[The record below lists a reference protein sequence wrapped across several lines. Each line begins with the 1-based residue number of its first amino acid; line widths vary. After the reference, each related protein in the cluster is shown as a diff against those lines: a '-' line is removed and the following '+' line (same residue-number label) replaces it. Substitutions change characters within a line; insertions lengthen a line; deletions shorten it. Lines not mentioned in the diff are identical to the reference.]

1 MIKTERHFIKG
12 TSEIIN
18 LCSLSKDLYN
28 RCLYLIRQAYF
39 NHERLPDISIL
50 VNSTKDLKCFK
61 KLHNTKTAKQ
71 TVRRTLTD
79 FSNFKKAQRAFY
91 KNPENFLSKPKP
103 PKYKKKLSQVI
114 FYNETISRKTLKQN
128 IIQPTNKCFSV
139 QSNTKDFKQVLI
151 TPKTFGFIIDIQY
164 EVKEKK
170 NSKRKGVC
178 FIDLGVNNLAAI
190 TSDQHSPILINGRL
204 VKSINQYYNKYPTK
218 KNSKKRY
225 FRLEN
230 YFHHVSKYII
240 TLCKSNDIGRI
251 IMGKNDYWK
260 QVVKMRKKTKQSFQY
275 VPFHKL
281 IQKIQYKAKLE
292 GINVEFTEESYT
304 SKCSFVDKDP
314 LDGSIISGK
323 RIKRGLYKSKEGKI
337 LNADINGSLN
347 IGRKVIGENIYD
359 ILSDR
364 SVSATPVRINPL
376 RKSVGEELMVNSS
389 NFETCKIL

>member
-12 TSEIIN
+12 NQEIIN

-39 NHERLPDISIL
+39 NKERLPDISVL
-50 VNSTKDLKCFK
+50 VDETKDLECFK
-61 KLHNTKTAKQ
+61 NLHNTKTAKQ
-71 TVRRTLTD
+71 TIRKVLTD

-91 KNPENFLSKPKP
+91 KNPQSFLSKPKP

-114 FYNETISRKTLKQN
+114 FYNETISRKTLKDN

-139 QSNTKDFKQVLI
+139 KSNIKDFKQVLI
-151 TPKTFGFIIDIQY
+151 TPKTFGFVIDIQY
-164 EVKEKK
+164 EVKEEK
-170 NSKRKGVC
+170 SPKRKGVC
-178 FIDLGVNNLAAI
+178 FIDLGVNNLATI
-190 TSDQHSPILINGRL
+190 TSDQLSPILINGRI

-251 IMGKNDYWK
+251 IIGKNDNWK
-260 QVVKMRKKTKQSFQY
+260 QGIKLGKKNNQNFQSI
-275 VPFHKL
+275 PFYKL
-281 IQKIQYKAKLE
+281 IQKIQYKAMLE
-292 GINVEFTEESYT
+292 GIAVEFTEESYT
-304 SKCSFVDKDP
+304 SKCSFLDKDP
-314 LDGSIISGK
+314 LDGSVVSGK
-323 RIKRGLYKSKEGKI
+323 RVNRGLYRSKEGKL
-337 LNADINGSLN
+337 LNADVNGSLN
-347 IGRKVIGENIYD
+347 IGRKVIGKDIYN

-364 SVSATPVRINPL
+364 SLSARPVRINPL
-376 RKSVGEELMVNSS
+376 KKNQLVKN
-389 NFETCKIL
+389 